1 MNENIFLDI
10 NENVYIDNTENPN
23 DVNVNLSDEITKMLN
38 EVNNLDSN
46 ISSNIYDKTILDKMI
61 INVVDYTLN
70 YKIKDLHLI
79 CDYYNF
85 LKEVKQNK
93 YNKEQIINRIVEFEN
108 DVNNCEIVCKRM
120 NMWFHMN
127 ELKNDKFM
135 RKYILF

>member
-1 MNENIFLDI
+1 MDENIFLDI
-10 NENVYIDNTENPN
+10 DNNINETESSN
-23 DVNVNLSDEITKMLN
+23 DINLSDEITQMLN
-38 EVNNLDSN
+38 EVKNLDSKF
-46 ISSNIYDKTILDKMI
+46 SSDIYNKAILDKTVF
-61 INVVDYTLN
+61 NVIDYTFN

-93 YNKEQIINRIVEFEN
+93 YNKEQIINKIVEFEN
-108 DVNNCEIVCKRM
+108 DVNNSEIVCKRM

-135 RKYILF
+135 RKFILF